1 MILQRVY
8 DNLEKYIEPNK
19 VLVLYGPRR
28 VGKTTLVK
36 QYLEKTKY
44 SYRFDTG
51 DDIRIQ
57 EILSSENLEKIR
69 SYVGEAELVVLDE
82 AQNIPNIGIALK
94 LMVDHIPGIKIIATG
109 SASFQ
114 LANSIGE
121 PLVGR
126 QWTKT
131 LYPISQYELTQST
144 SAFDLQNALEQR
156 LIYGSYPE
164 IFTASSN
171 DRRRQI
177 LLEITGSYLL
187 KDILALENIRR
198 SHVLVQLL
206 RLLAFQIGSE
216 VSLSEIG
223 NQLEIDKKTVAR
235 YLDLL
240 EKSFVL
246 YPLESFSRNMR
257 KAISKKKKYY
267 FWDLGIRNALITNFN
282 SLDTRDDIGKLWEN
296 FIVMERVKTQSYK
309 PIYANNYF
317 WRTWDKKEV
326 DWVEMRGGKLHGYEI
341 KWKKKASKNK
351 AYWLQAYPNEAT
363 FEYINSE
370 NYLSFLK

>member
-28 VGKTTLVK
+28 VGKTTLIQ
-36 QYLEKTKY
+36 QYLKTTKHA
-44 SYRFDTG
+44 YRFDTG

-57 EILSSENLEKIR
+57 EVLSSQNVDKIR
-69 SYVGEAELVVLDE
+69 AYVGEKNLVVLDE
-82 AQNIPNIGIALK
+82 AQNIPNIGLALK
-94 LMVDHIPGIKIIATG
+94 LMVDHIPGIRVLATG

-114 LANSIGE
+114 LATSVGE

-131 LYPISQYELTQST
+131 LYPISQFELSRAQSD
-144 SAFDLQNALEQR
+144 FDLHNSLEQR
-156 LIYGSYPE
+156 LVYGSYPE
-164 IFTASSN
+164 IFTALS
-171 DRRRQI
+171 DEKKQQI

-198 SHVLVQLL
+198 SHTLVQLL

-235 YLDLL
+235 YIDLL
-240 EKSFVL
+240 QQSFIL
-246 YPLESFSRNMR
+246 YALESYSRNLR

-282 SLDTRDDIGKLWEN
+282 SLNIRNDIGQLWEN
-296 FIVMERVKTQSYK
+296 FIVMERVKTQAYT
-309 PIYANNYF
+309 PIHANNYF
-317 WRTWDKKEV
+317 WRTWDKKEI
-326 DWVEMRGGKLHGYEI
+326 DWVEMRGGKLHGHEI
-341 KWKKKASKNK
+341 KWKKNESKNK
-351 AYWLQAYPNEAT
+351 SYWLQAYPDEAT
-363 FEYINSE
+363 FGYINKE